1 MELRSVALTLAGRWP
16 VFPLLPGTKRP
27 ATREGLDA
35 ATQNPDR
42 IAAWWERL
50 PAANVGLRTG
60 SGLVVVDLD
69 PTDAESGYA
78 NLSAYAHSID
88 QGPEWL
94 GTFTVATP
102 RRGMHLY
109 FSTERDLGNRTA
121 MLPGVDARGQRGYV
135 VAPYSRVRSEE
146 FGDRRYLPESRYREV
161 VGVNDRA
168 TEVLEEFEPEIA
180 PIPAW
185 LEDLI
190 LRPKPAS
197 EVRVLPD
204 SEIRSVDAYIT
215 AVLIGERHRMQLA
228 RPGARN
234 HALNVS
240 AYRLGRHVAAGRLEF
255 EEAES
260 WLIGTA
266 HHYLPGDE
274 GDRGPLTVQEIL
286 ATVRSG
292 LEAGSRD
299 G

>member
-16 VFPLLPGTKRP
+16 VFPLLPGTKKP

-35 ATQNPDR
+35 ATQNLDR
-42 IAAWWERL
+42 ISAWWERL

-94 GTFTVATP
+94 DTFTVTTP

-109 FSTERDLGNRTA
+109 FSTVRDLGNRTA
-121 MLPGVDARGQRGYV
+121 MLPGVDARGARGYV
-135 VAPYSRVRSEE
+135 VAPYSRI
-146 FGDRRYLPESRYREV
+146 GDRRYLPESGYGEV
-161 VGVNDRA
+161 VGVNDRS

-185 LEDLI
+185 LEGLI
-190 LRPKPAS
+190 ARPKPAS

-204 SEIRSVDAYIT
+204 SAIRSVDAYIT
-215 AVLIGERHRMQLA
+215 AVLIGEKHRMQLA
-228 RPGARN
+228 QPGARN
-234 HALNVS
+234 HALNAS
-240 AYRLGRHVAAGRLEF
+240 AYRLGRHVAAGRLGF

-260 WLIGTA
+260 WLIATA
-266 HHYLPGDE
+266 HQYLPEDE